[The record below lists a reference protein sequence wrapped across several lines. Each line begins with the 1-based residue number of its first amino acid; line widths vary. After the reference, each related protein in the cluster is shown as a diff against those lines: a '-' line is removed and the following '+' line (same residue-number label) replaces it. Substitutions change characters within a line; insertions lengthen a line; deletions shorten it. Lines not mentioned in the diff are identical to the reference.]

1 MLEKNDWAAAGVQT
15 AARTPAAH
23 DGAGEEARKHR
34 KTSYD

>member
-15 AARTPAAH
+15 ASEDAGRAH
-23 DGAGEEARKHR
+23 GAGEEARKHR